1 MRSNPMT
8 HVNTDRLVNHFFD
21 LIKIDSESGNEKAI
35 AEAISEQLG
44 ELGFTVSK
52 LPVPEQYTNGFNV
65 YGRLDGTLDGSIV
78 FSAHMDTV
86 TPGIGIEP
94 IIEDGI
100 IRSKGNTIL
109 GGDDKSGIA
118 AVIEA
123 VRCLKEQNIAHKT
136 IEVAFTVHEEG
147 GLFGSEYFDM
157 SFIQSDNAIVLDTGG
172 PIGTIVTGAPGQ
184 QKIIAKITGRPA
196 HAGLAPEEGISA
208 ASVAADAISNMK
220 LLRIDE
226 ETTANIGMVNGGQ
239 ATNIVMPEMTVVAEA
254 RSLNSEK
261 LTAQVDHMVQTF
273 QASAVKFGAS
283 IEVTSTRAYDAFVIA
298 EDNPHVQHVKA
309 AFAKNNITAKTKHT
323 GGGSDANN
331 FNKKGLTTVNLS
343 TGMAKVHTT
352 EEYIAIADMVKIT
365 DFVITYVTE

>member
-1 MRSNPMT
+1 MT
-8 HVNTDRLVNHFFD
+8 HVNTDRLINHFFD
-21 LIKIDSESGNEKAI
+21 LVKIDSESGNEKAI
-35 AEAISEQLG
+35 AEAIAEQLG

-65 YGRLDGTLDGSIV
+65 YGRLEGSLEGSIV

-100 IRSKGNTIL
+100 IRSKGDTIL

-118 AVIEA
+118 AVMEA
-123 VRCLKEQNIAHKT
+123 VRCLKDHNMAHKS

-157 SFIQSDNAIVLDTGG
+157 SYVQSDKAIVLDTGG

-184 QKIIAKITGRPA
+184 QKIVAKITGKPA

-208 ASVAADAISNMK
+208 ASVAADAIANMK

-226 ETTANIGMVNGGQ
+226 ETTANIGMINGGQ
-239 ATNIVMPEMTVVAEA
+239 ATNIVMPELTVVAEA
-254 RSLNSEK
+254 RSLNGEK
-261 LTAQVDHMVQTF
+261 LTAQVNHMIDTF
-273 QASAVKFGAS
+273 ETSATKFGAQVE
-283 IEVTSTRAYDAFVIA
+283 IESSRAYDAFVIA
-298 EDNPHVQHVKA
+298 EDDAHVVEVKQ
-309 AFAKNNITAKTKHT
+309 AFSKLGINATTQHT

-331 FNKKGLTTVNLS
+331 FNKNGLTTVNLS

-352 EEYIAIADMVKIT
+352 EEYIAVDDMVKIT
-365 DFVITYVTE
+365 EFVITYVSE

>member
-1 MRSNPMT
+1 MT
-8 HVNTDRLVNHFFD
+8 QINTDRLIENFFD
-21 LIKIDSESGNEKAI
+21 LVKIDSESGNEKAI
-35 AEAISEQLG
+35 AQALCEQLG
-44 ELGFTVSK
+44 ELGFAVSK
-52 LPVPEQYTNGFNV
+52 LPVPEQYTNGYNV
-65 YGRLDGTLDGSIV
+65 YGRLEGKLAGSIV

-123 VRCLKEQNIAHKT
+123 VRTLQENNIAHKT

-147 GLFGSEYFDM
+147 GLYGSEFFDM
-157 SFIQSDNAIVLDTGG
+157 SYIQSDKAIVLDTGG

-184 QKIIAKITGRPA
+184 EHIEARIIGRPA

-208 ASVAADAISNMK
+208 AMVAADAISNMN

-226 ETTANIGMVNGGQ
+226 ETTANIGIVSGGQ
-239 ATNIVMPEMTVVAEA
+239 ATNIVMPEIKIVAET
-254 RSLNSEK
+254 RSLNEEK
-261 LTAQVDHMVQTF
+261 LNKQVAHMVETLQS
-273 QASAVKFGAS
+273 SADKFGATV
-283 IEVTSTRAYDAFVIA
+283 EVDCHRAYNAFVIA
-298 EDNPHVQHVKA
+298 DDHPTVLEVKA
-309 AFAKNNITAKTKHT
+309 VFAQMGITAQTKHT

-331 FNKKGLTTVNLS
+331 FNARGLPTLNLS

-352 EEYIAIADMVKIT
+352 EEYIAIDDMVAIT
-365 DFVITYVTE
+365 DFIVRYTSTK

>member
-1 MRSNPMT
+1 MT
-8 HVNTDRLVNHFFD
+8 HVNTDRLVNHFFE
-21 LIKIDSESGNEKAI
+21 LVKIDSESGNEKAI
-35 AEAISEQLG
+35 AEAVSEQLG

-52 LPVPEQYTNGFNV
+52 LPVPEKYTNGFNV
-65 YGRLDGTLDGSIV
+65 YGRLEGTLEGSIV

-86 TPGIGIEP
+86 SPGIGIEP

-118 AVIEA
+118 AVMEA
-123 VRCLKEQNIAHKT
+123 VRCLKEQNVAHKT

-157 SFIQSDNAIVLDTGG
+157 SFIQSDKAIVLDTGG
-172 PIGTIVTGAPGQ
+172 AIGSIVTGAPGQ

-208 ASVAADAISNMK
+208 ASVAADAIMNMK

-226 ETTANIGMVNGGQ
+226 ETTANIGMINGGQ
-239 ATNIVMPEMTVVAEA
+239 ATNIVMPELTVIAEA
-254 RSLNSEK
+254 RSLNGDK
-261 LTAQVDHMVQTF
+261 LAAQVEHMIATF
-273 QASAVKFGAS
+273 EASAKKFGATVE
-283 IEVTSTRAYDAFVIA
+283 IESTRAYNAFVIA
-298 EDNPHVQHVKA
+298 EDDAHVLQVKA
-309 AFAKNNITAKTKHT
+309 AFAKNGIEATTKHT

-352 EEYIAIADMVKIT
+352 EEYIAIDDMVKIT
-365 DFVITYVTE
+365 DFVIAYVTA